1 MSTGTITRTG
11 AATAG
16 NQIVRYTFAERAAHW
31 INAIA
36 YVYCLTT
43 GLALFTPYMFWMGTV
58 LGGGGTIRFWHPWVG
73 LIYMATVF
81 WMNSLWRGDMAPIPE
96 DKAWNENL
104 KYYVKNEDE
113 KMPPQGRFN
122 AGQKMFWKAMF
133 WCSLL
138 LLISGIVLWFP
149 EVISQ
154 NSKLQGFH
162 WLLTLCAFFHSLVA
176 LVTIGLFIIH
186 VYMSVWMTPG
196 STKAMM
202 DGSVSSNWARAH
214 HRLWYEKVMGR
225 KS

>member
-16 NQIVRYTFAERAAHW
+16 NQIVRYTFQERANHW

-36 YVYCLTT
+36 YSYCMVT
-43 GLALFTPYMFWMGTV
+43 GLALFTPYLFWMATV

-73 LIYMATVF
+73 LVYFASILFMQSK
-81 WMNSLWRGDMAPIPE
+81 WKGDMAPIPE
-96 DKAWNENL
+96 DEAWDKNL
-104 KYYVKNEDE
+104 KYYIQNQDD

-122 AGQKMFWKAMF
+122 AGQKMFWKGMF

-154 NSKLQGFH
+154 NPNLQRFH
-162 WLLTLCAFFHSLVA
+162 WLLTLCAFFHAVVA

-196 STKAMM
+196 SMKAMM
-202 DGSVSSNWARAH
+202 DGSVPSNWARAH

>member
-1 MSTGTITRTG
+1 MSGGVIARP
-11 AATAG
+11 ATASEE
-16 NQIVRYTFAERAAHW
+16 QVQRYSFVERAYHW
-31 INAIA
+31 IDALA
-36 YVYCLTT
+36 YTYLLLT
-43 GLALFTPYMFWMGTV
+43 GLALFTPLLYWLAYV
-58 LGGGGTIRFWHPWVG
+58 LGGPSTIRFWHPWVG
-73 LIYMATVF
+73 LVYFASILFMQSK
-81 WMNSLWRGDMAPIPE
+81 WKGDMAPIPE
-96 DKAWNENL
+96 DEAWDKNL
-104 KYYVKNEDE
+104 KYYIQNQDD

-122 AGQKMFWKAMF
+122 AGQKMFWKGMF

-154 NSKLQGFH
+154 NPKLQGFH
-162 WLLTLCAFFHSLVA
+162 WLLTLCAFFHAVVA